1 MLSDNLDNGFLSLTD
16 EVKQQFNMK
25 HPEASPKL
33 DMLLLHGPLNE
44 RHEIVF
50 YETTED
56 LIHKRAIRIKGA
68 AGPSKFDADDS
79 GQEFLV
85 QICLD
90 NIV

>member
-1 MLSDNLDNGFLSLTD
+1 
-16 EVKQQFNMK
+16 
-25 HPEASPKL
+25 
-33 DMLLLHGPLNE
+33 MLLLHGPLNE
-44 RHEIVF
+44 RREIVF

-56 LIHKRAIRIKGA
+56 LIQKRAIRIKGA
-68 AGPSKFDADDS
+68 AGPSKFDADDL